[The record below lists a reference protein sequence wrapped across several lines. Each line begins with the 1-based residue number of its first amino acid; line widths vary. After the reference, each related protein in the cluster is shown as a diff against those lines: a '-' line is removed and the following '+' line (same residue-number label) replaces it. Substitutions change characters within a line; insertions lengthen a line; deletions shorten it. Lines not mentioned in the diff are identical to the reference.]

1 MAVQA
6 STITPGS
13 NHSAVVRFAG
23 FSIRED
29 ASAAAVIEFRK
40 LSVTGQVLFIVAL
53 ASGESVSIVL
63 SESMSSEGGVYVKE
77 VSGSIEGVLFQDV

>member
-6 STITPGS
+6 TTITPDS
-13 NHSAVVRFAG
+13 NHTAVDRFAG

-29 ASAAAVIEFRK
+29 ASSTAVIEFRK
-40 LSVTGQVLFIVAL
+40 FEVTGQVIFIVAL

-63 SESMSSEGGVYVKE
+63 SDIITSEGGVYVKE
-77 VSGSIEGVLFQDV
+77 VSGSIEGVVYQDV